1 MGQLVH
7 REIVEINGDGGS
19 MFGGPGAGGAGEN
32 GSSSSSE
39 PEPFVARLVM
49 NGNSG
54 GSVSAHALRRCQL
67 ATIPPIDTVFRGAYP
82 APPRNGSA

>member
-39 PEPFVARLVM
+39 PEPFAARLVV

-54 GSVSAHALRRCQL
+54 GWSRRWRSGVANWQRFRPLTPFSEVS
-67 ATIPPIDTVFRGAYP
+67 I
-82 APPRNGSA
+82 